1 MPSGEGAGFGGGT
14 NLIWRVRILAI
25 SGGEIHVEQPSAMGQ
40 AIALAAGLDLVAV
53 MSIGQNRWMFHT
65 RSLGGLTAPRGG
77 PVLRLEM
84 PTGVERCQRRGFYRM
99 STAEIA
105 MPSVEVWPLLDAA
118 TVALAEVA
126 NRARIQDLLA
136 SDITGRAGAHD
147 EPVLPEV
154 GPRFNARLLNIG
166 GGGAGLIVDQKE
178 AGSLERARHF
188 WLRIDLRPNIPAP
201 IAMTARL
208 AHTRLDSGMN
218 VHAGMA
224 FEFSFHPAHR
234 QFVVD
239 QITRYVNLLQRQR
252 REAEPARKTA

>member
-1 MPSGEGAGFGGGT
+1 
-14 NLIWRVRILAI
+14 
-25 SGGEIHVEQPSAMGQ
+25 
-40 AIALAAGLDLVAV
+40 

-65 RSLGGLTAPRGG
+65 RSLGVLTPPRGG

-105 MPSVEVWPLLDAA
+105 MPLVEVWPLIDPT

-136 SDITGRAGAHD
+136 ADITGHPAGED
-147 EPVLPEV
+147 ESPVLPEV
-154 GPRFNARLLNIG
+154 GPKIGARLLNIG
-166 GGGAGLIVDQKE
+166 GGGAGLLVDQKE
-178 AGSLERARHF
+178 AGALERARHF
-188 WLRIDLRPNIPAP
+188 WMRIDLRPNIPAP

-224 FEFSFHPAHR
+224 FEFAFHPAHR

-252 REAEPARKTA
+252 RDAQPARQTA